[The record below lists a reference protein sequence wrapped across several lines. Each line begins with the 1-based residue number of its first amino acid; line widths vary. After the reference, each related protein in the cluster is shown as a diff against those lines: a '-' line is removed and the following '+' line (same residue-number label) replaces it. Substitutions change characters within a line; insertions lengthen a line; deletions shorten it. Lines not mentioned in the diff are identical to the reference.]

1 MRRFLNQWTKTFFPT
16 FRKHF
21 EALNATIC
29 WSVLCK
35 LLTIEKYGV
44 SAFTGKK
51 NLMSSDQNS
60 LRTKE
65 MKFWTFLLFRKKNP
79 FFSNFENP
87 LKKTAPR
94 AVFFEKMIQ
103 FQNGLKSFS
112 EISEGIVRKLRLH
125 SEQFWDFKCNDSI
138 ICKIVAFRSQE
149 KPILSLKAQDFVL
162 WKLKIVAFKDE
173 RCNYQ
178 SEVWNT

>member
-44 SAFTGKK
+44 SAVTGKK
-51 NLMSSDQNS
+51 INVIRPKLIENERNEV
-60 LRTKE
+60 LN
-65 MKFWTFLLFRKKNP
+65 FLLFREKNP

-94 AVFFEKMIQ
+94 AVFF
-103 FQNGLKSFS
+103 LK
-112 EISEGIVRKLRLH
+112 K
-125 SEQFWDFKCNDSI
+125 
-138 ICKIVAFRSQE
+138 
-149 KPILSLKAQDFVL
+149 
-162 WKLKIVAFKDE
+162 
-173 RCNYQ
+173 
-178 SEVWNT
+178 

>member
-51 NLMSSDQNS
+51 INVIRPKLIENERNEVLNFFTFSKKKSIFF
-60 LRTKE
+60 
-65 MKFWTFLLFRKKNP
+65 KFWKSPEKNSSKSCFFWKDDSISKWFKIISNHFLRF
-79 FFSNFENP
+79 
-87 LKKTAPR
+87 LKASL
-94 AVFFEKMIQ
+94 E
-103 FQNGLKSFS
+103 S
-112 EISEGIVRKLRLH
+112 
-125 SEQFWDFKCNDSI
+125 WDFTLSDSETLNAMI
-138 ICKIVAFRSQE
+138 LLYAKSSHLEAKRSQ
-149 KPILSLKAQDFVL
+149 F
-162 WKLKIVAFKDE
+162 
-173 RCNYQ
+173 
-178 SEVWNT
+178 

>member
-51 NLMSSDQNS
+51 INVIRQKLIENERNEVLNFFTFSKKKSIFFKIWKSSEKNS
-60 LRTKE
+60 SKSCFFWKDDSISKWFKIISNHFLR
-65 MKFWTFLLFRKKNP
+65 FLKASLE
-79 FFSNFENP
+79 S
-87 LKKTAPR
+87 
-94 AVFFEKMIQ
+94 
-103 FQNGLKSFS
+103 
-112 EISEGIVRKLRLH
+112 
-125 SEQFWDFKCNDSI
+125 WDFTLSDSETLNAMI
-138 ICKIVAFRSQE
+138 LLYAKSSHLEAKRSQ
-149 KPILSLKAQDFVL
+149 F
-162 WKLKIVAFKDE
+162 
-173 RCNYQ
+173 
-178 SEVWNT
+178 

>member
-51 NLMSSDQNS
+51 INVIRPKLIENERNEVLNFFTFSKKKSIFF
-60 LRTKE
+60 
-65 MKFWTFLLFRKKNP
+65 KFWKSPEKNSSKSCFFWKDDSISKWFKIISNHFLRF
-79 FFSNFENP
+79 
-87 LKKTAPR
+87 LKASL
-94 AVFFEKMIQ
+94 E
-103 FQNGLKSFS
+103 S
-112 EISEGIVRKLRLH
+112 
-125 SEQFWDFKCNDSI
+125 WDFTLSNSETLNATILLYAKSSHLEA
-138 ICKIVAFRSQE
+138 KRSQ
-149 KPILSLKAQDFVL
+149 F
-162 WKLKIVAFKDE
+162 
-173 RCNYQ
+173 
-178 SEVWNT
+178 